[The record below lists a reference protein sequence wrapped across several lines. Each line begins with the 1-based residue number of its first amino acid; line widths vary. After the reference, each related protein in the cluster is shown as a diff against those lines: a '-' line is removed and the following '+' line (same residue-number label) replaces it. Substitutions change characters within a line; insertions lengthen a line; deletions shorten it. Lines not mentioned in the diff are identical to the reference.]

1 MLSIRDLPVYKKSN
15 YTFLSSPLYLLL
27 KECEEAELFIDPFY
41 PAVFSHLTGESP
53 LNFRD
58 QHGLPPKNGT
68 LGSIPLFHG
77 LPDSILEQIATFS
90 RIRNYR
96 SSHRIIQ
103 ANDRG
108 SELFL
113 VLSGSVKVT
122 IEDREGRE
130 IILAVVYPPDFFG
143 EISLW
148 DNGTRTANVSAM
160 EPTRVVAIEKEPF
173 LRLIREYPE
182 ITLRLLSALSARL
195 RETDEKLMHMAYGDA
210 YEKVSRTIYELYE
223 KEGETENGIPFIH
236 DRFTRQELASLSGVS
251 RETVSRSLGA
261 FVQAGI
267 LKIENNRI
275 HVLNIDR
282 LKKEGRIP

>member
-1 MLSIRDLPVYKKSN
+1 MTTRDYQ
-15 YTFLSSPLYLLL
+15 
-27 KECEEAELFIDPFY
+27 
-41 PAVFSHLTGESP
+41 ESP
-53 LNFRD
+53 PLR
-58 QHGLPPKNGT
+58 HT
-68 LGSIPLFHG
+68 LEAIPLFHG
-77 LPDSILEQIATFS
+77 LPEPLLDQIGSFS
-90 RIRNYR
+90 RIRTYR

-103 ANDRG
+103 ANDLG

-113 VLSGSVKVT
+113 VLSGSVKVS

-143 EISLW
+143 EVSLW
-148 DNGTRTANVSAM
+148 DNGTRTANVSAL

-173 LRLIREYPE
+173 LRLIRDYPE

-195 RETDEKLMHMAYGDA
+195 RETDGKLMHMAYGDA
-210 YEKVSRTIYELYE
+210 YEKVSRTLFELYE
-223 KEGETENGIPFIH
+223 KEGGIDGETPFIQ

-267 LKIENNRI
+267 LRIESNRI
-275 HVLNIDR
+275 YILNIER

>member
-1 MLSIRDLPVYKKSN
+1 MVAVSGKVESVHVRTRQNNVDPLLPREPFPLTNRDHQDVY
-15 YTFLSSPLYLLL
+15 PLR
-27 KECEEAELFIDPFY
+27 E
-41 PAVFSHLTGESP
+41 
-53 LNFRD
+53 
-58 QHGLPPKNGT
+58 T
-68 LGSIPLFHG
+68 LEGIPLFHG
-77 LPDSILEQIATFS
+77 LPVPLLEQISSFS

-103 ANDRG
+103 ANDLG

-113 VLSGSVKVT
+113 VLSGSVKVS

-143 EISLW
+143 EVSLW
-148 DNGTRTANVSAM
+148 DNGTRTANVSAL
-160 EPTRVVAIEKEPF
+160 EATRVVAIEKEPF

-195 RETDEKLMHMAYGDA
+195 RETDGKLMHMAYGDA
-210 YEKVSRTIYELYE
+210 YEKVSRTLFGLFE
-223 KEGETENGIPFIH
+223 KEGETDGGVPFIN

-267 LKIENNRI
+267 LRI
-275 HVLNIDR
+275 GNGRIYILNIDR

>member
-1 MLSIRDLPVYKKSN
+1 M
-15 YTFLSSPLYLLL
+15 
-27 KECEEAELFIDPFY
+27 
-41 PAVFSHLTGESP
+41 
-53 LNFRD
+53 
-58 QHGLPPKNGT
+58 
-68 LGSIPLFHG
+68 GSIPLFHG

>member
-1 MLSIRDLPVYKKSN
+1 LTNRDFQEVP
-15 YTFLSSPLYLLL
+15 PLR
-27 KECEEAELFIDPFY
+27 E
-41 PAVFSHLTGESP
+41 
-53 LNFRD
+53 
-58 QHGLPPKNGT
+58 T
-68 LGSIPLFHG
+68 LGGIPLFHG
-77 LPDSILEQIATFS
+77 LPDPLLDQISSFS

-103 ANDRG
+103 ANDLG

-113 VLSGSVKVT
+113 VLSGSVKVS

-143 EISLW
+143 EVSLW
-148 DNGTRTANVSAM
+148 DNGTRTANVSAL
-160 EPTRVVAIEKEPF
+160 ELTRVVAIEKEPF

-195 RETDEKLMHMAYGDA
+195 RETDGKLMHMAYGDA
-210 YEKVSRTIYELYE
+210 YEKVSRTLLELHE
-223 KEGETENGIPFIH
+223 KEGEQEGGIPFIN
-236 DRFTRQELASLSGVS
+236 DRFTRQELASLSGIS

-267 LKIENNRI
+267 LRIENNRI
-275 HVLNIDR
+275 YILNIDR